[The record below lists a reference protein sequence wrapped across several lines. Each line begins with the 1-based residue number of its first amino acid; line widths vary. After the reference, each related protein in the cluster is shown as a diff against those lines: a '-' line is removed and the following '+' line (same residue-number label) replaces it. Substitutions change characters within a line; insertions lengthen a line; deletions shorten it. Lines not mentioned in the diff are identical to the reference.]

1 MRKVHWNWLLQS
13 VVLAVLLVGA
23 AFLVVLGEP
32 RNPDLGTSALLA
44 AGFGLPWL
52 VLNSGIVES
61 AVIIPTPLLIAA
73 WSLHFVLLA
82 ALFYGIQVGFDRW
95 RNGRREASA

>member
-1 MRKVHWNWLLQS
+1 MRNVRWNWLLQS
-13 VVLAVLLVGA
+13 VVLATLLVGA

-32 RNPDLGTSALLA
+32 RNPDLGTSALLV

-52 VLNSGIVES
+52 VLNSGVVKS
-61 AVIIPTPLLIAA
+61 AVIPTPLLIAA
-73 WSLHFVLLA
+73 WSLHFVLVA
-82 ALFYGIQVGFDRW
+82 ALFYWIQVGFDRW